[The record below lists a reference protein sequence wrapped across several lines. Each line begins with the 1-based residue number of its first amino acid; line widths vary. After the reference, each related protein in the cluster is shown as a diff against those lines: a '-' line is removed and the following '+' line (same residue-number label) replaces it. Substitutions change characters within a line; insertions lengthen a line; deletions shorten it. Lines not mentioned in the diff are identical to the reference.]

1 MCQMFSVY
9 VLSKTVFTFIW
20 LLRWVVTSRVLQP
33 SVPRWGAVVQGRQE
47 VKIMLLLGNPL
58 KYTLNLFTWLGDWV
72 YVNSNYYKFRPNS
85 KKSPSPLP
93 GAGTWGHGAIWGMAC
108 HLTCISIFTAAIHHS
123 SYLRPHTD
131 LASAAVLSPVERTSS
146 FIPPLSGRRSI
157 SDIRISAL
165 SRNSGHLLRRCWL
178 TEWTATATQQIFNFS
193 DF

>member
-1 MCQMFSVY
+1 MSCDVASCAAECAEMRSCRPGASSSQDH
-9 VLSKTVFTFIW
+9 
-20 LLRWVVTSRVLQP
+20 VVIRE
-33 SVPRWGAVVQGRQE
+33 A
-47 VKIMLLLGNPL
+47 L
-58 KYTLNLFTWLGDWV
+58 KNTLNLFNWLDDWV
-72 YVNSNYYKFRPNS
+72 
-85 KKSPSPLP
+85 KKSPLP
-93 GAGTWGHGAIWGMAC
+93 GLGTWGHGAIWGMAC